1 VAERVAKRLWEEFD
15 DFRGVVGVGEHP
27 TLALD
32 RVERVGREAG
42 LPCSRLDD
50 VVAIGELLFPVGGD
64 LEPGDKTLDGAVG
77 DVLYAYSRRM
87 EVGTRVD
94 LFGHQT
100 PELIHAVLA
109 ALAEAPPWM
118 RGPVWD

>member
-1 VAERVAKRLWEEFD
+1 VGSSASESIRRSRSTGWSAPDAKPVSPARD
-15 DFRGVVGVGEHP
+15 S
-27 TLALD
+27 TTS
-32 RVERVGREAG
+32 
-42 LPCSRLDD
+42 SRS
-50 VVAIGELLFPVGGD
+50 AKLLFPLGGD

>member
-1 VAERVAKRLWEEFD
+1 VAERLAKRLWEEFD
-15 DFRGVVGVGEHP
+15 DFRGVVGVGEH
-27 TLALD
+27 
-32 RVERVGREAG
+32 
-42 LPCSRLDD
+42 
-50 VVAIGELLFPVGGD
+50 
-64 LEPGDKTLDGAVG
+64 PGDKTLDGAVG